1 MSREQHQS
9 CCLIRVRF
17 TSGSR
22 QVHVRFASDL
32 RQVGIGL
39 ATTARQNPKKF
50 MTNRG
55 PLIKLETNFK
65 TKEAQ

>member
-9 CCLIRVRF
+9 IVRF
-17 TSGSR
+17 VSDSCQIR
-22 QVHVRFASDL
+22 EKIASDL
-32 RQVGIGL
+32 RQVGIRL
-39 ATTARQNPKKF
+39 ATTARQNPNKF

-55 PLIKLETNFK
+55 PLIKLVTNFK